1 MNVPSSTFLLCSQ
14 LSLKA
19 LTIFRRCTGSSEPSL
34 LAYAIGTIISWTGL
48 FHGNAINQ
56 DLESWYNQI
65 ILGLCVCAYTISVI
79 MNSQD
84 LPYVVSWWQ
93 QDTPRSAKQFVKM
106 FHLFEPI
113 VKAVIT
119 TFIELF
125 TLRKP
130 KLIFNYIKQNVR
142 RYLEFDLVWACWV
155 FIHFKLYVSEQRDP
169 DEIAQTHMLSWALS

>member
-19 LTIFRRCTGSSEPSL
+19 LTIFRRCAGSSEPSL

-48 FHGNAINQ
+48 FHGNAIHQ

-65 ILGLCVCAYTISVI
+65 MLRLCVCAYTISVI

-84 LPYVVSWWQ
+84 LHEDSKTRH
-93 QDTPRSAKQFVKM
+93 DRLNNLLKCSIC
-106 FHLFEPI
+106 LNLG
-113 VKAVIT
+113 KAVVT

-130 KLIFNYIKQNVR
+130 KLKFNYIKQNVR
-142 RYLEFDLVWACWV
+142 IYLEFDLLWACWV
-155 FIHFKLYVSEQRDP
+155 FIHFKHYVSEQRDP

>member
-19 LTIFRRCTGSSEPSL
+19 LTIFRRCRGSSEPSL

-48 FHGNAINQ
+48 FHRNAINQ

-84 LPYVVSWWQ
+84 LPYVVSWGQ

-106 FHLFEPI
+106 FHLFEPRKSTCSPGPCHKYQQAI
-113 VKAVIT
+113 YEIFWYQ
-119 TFIELF
+119 FIWGTAQVDF
-125 TLRKP
+125 VSGPSCTS
-130 KLIFNYIKQNVR
+130 IK
-142 RYLEFDLVWACWV
+142 
-155 FIHFKLYVSEQRDP
+155 
-169 DEIAQTHMLSWALS
+169 MLSGSHAAWVSDYKRYMTQK

>member
-1 MNVPSSTFLLCSQ
+1 MLAVKPEGADDFPQMHRLVWAFAARMCDRYHNLMNWL
-14 LSLKA
+14 
-19 LTIFRRCTGSSEPSL
+19 
-34 LAYAIGTIISWTGL
+34 ISWKCHSSRPRIMMQSNYTR
-48 FHGNAINQ
+48 FVR
-56 DLESWYNQI
+56 
-65 ILGLCVCAYTISVI
+65 LCVHYLG
-79 MNSQD
+79 NHEPSQD
-84 LPYVVSWWQ
+84 LPYVVSWGQ

-106 FHLFEPI
+106 FHLI
-113 VKAVIT
+113 CLNLGIAVIT

-142 RYLEFDLVWACWV
+142 KYLEFDLVWACWV

>member
-1 MNVPSSTFLLCSQ
+1 MNVPSSTLLLCSQ

-19 LTIFRRCTGSSEPSL
+19 LTIFRRCTGSFEPSL

-48 FHGNAINQ
+48 FHGNAIHQ

-65 ILGLCVCAYTISVI
+65 MLGLCVCAYTIS
-79 MNSQD
+79 D
-84 LPYVVSWWQ
+84 LPYVVSWGQ
-93 QDTPRSAKQFVKM
+93 QDTPRSAKQFVKCSIC
-106 FHLFEPI
+106 LNLE
-113 VKAVIT
+113 KAVIT

-142 RYLEFDLVWACWV
+142 RYLEFDLVWARWV
-155 FIHFKLYVSEQRDP
+155 LIHFKLYVSEQRDP